1 LFRYDSSDPVR
12 LTGPQ
17 GALLAERIAPDT
29 WRFPTQTD
37 AWYVL
42 TVGDN
47 DEAVELQPSE
57 EPSSVKSF
65 IDCYGDVDRPVNAG
79 WEVVRRPVRQHERVL
94 PGAATGEKGHP
105 AAGRQALGELSDVQL
120 GRRLVTVVAILQGVR

>member
-65 IDCYGDVDRPVNAG
+65 IDCYGDVVYY
-79 WEVVRRPVRQHERVL
+79 
-94 PGAATGEKGHP
+94 
-105 AAGRQALGELSDVQL
+105 GRS
-120 GRRLVTVVAILQGVR
+120 GRLE